1 MSTPHSSPTCPARAL
16 LSAFKVPTVWL
27 LLESDDALPRGGTGK
42 VDVGRLR
49 KMLADA
55 YHGTRFQG

>member
-1 MSTPHSSPTCPARAL
+1 M
-16 LSAFKVPTVWL
+16 SAFKVPTVWL

-42 VDVGRLR
+42 LDVGRLR